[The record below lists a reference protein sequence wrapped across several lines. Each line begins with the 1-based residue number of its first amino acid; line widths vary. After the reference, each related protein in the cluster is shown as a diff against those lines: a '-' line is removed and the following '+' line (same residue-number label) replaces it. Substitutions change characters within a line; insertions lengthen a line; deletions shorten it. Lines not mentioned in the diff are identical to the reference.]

1 MNMFIGDNEKIV
13 FTGDSVTDSG
23 RKRPFGEGLWEGTGN
38 GYVRMIENF
47 LNVCYPERII
57 RVTNTGISGNNT
69 NDLLARFDKDVL
81 ELKPTYA
88 VICIG
93 FNDVWRC
100 FDEPSLTEGH
110 VPLDTY
116 KKNLETMVEK
126 CESAGIRPI
135 FMTPYYLE
143 SNEKDAMRAMMDE
156 YRAGMKAV
164 AEQKGIDCI
173 DLQEPFLK
181 LLEYRYP
188 AYISWDRVHPGQVG
202 SLVIAKTFLKHVG
215 FDFSRLAL

>member
-1 MNMFIGDNEKIV
+1 MIINDKEKIV
-13 FTGDSVTDSG
+13 FIGDSVTDAG

-47 LNVCYPERII
+47 LNVCYPERVI

-69 NDLLARFDKDVL
+69 NDLVSRFDKDCID
-81 ELKPTYA
+81 LKPNIA

-93 FNDVWRC
+93 FNDVWRY

-110 VPLDTY
+110 VSVETY
-116 KKNLETMVEK
+116 AANLEIMANK
-126 CESAGIRPI
+126 CADAGIKCI

-143 SNEKDAMRAMMDE
+143 TNLNDPMRAMMDE
-156 YRAGMKAV
+156 YRAAMKKV
-164 AEQKGIDCI
+164 AEKMGIDCI
-173 DLQEPFLK
+173 DLQPAFDK

-188 AYISWDRVHPGQVG
+188 AYISWDRIHPGQVG
-202 SLVIAKTFLKHVG
+202 SLVIAKTFLKHIG
-215 FDFSRLAL
+215 FDFSRLEL